1 MAQQKKKQSGFQLQ
15 AIAHAHHKNEFM
27 LKLKYIMNYCCG
39 GNIYSLIPQI
49 FLEKIYAMRCQSLMV
64 VAAEGH
70 SIPVEV
76 LNYMKRYLSASA
88 KYETIVLP
96 QGNLKITLDDY
107 FTVCQTIF
115 SLFHWIKN
123 DDFPNAEKVRSS
135 ARGLVIDND
144 TTKIVNDKFSGIL
157 DALGF
162 WDSKIGS
169 CLYWLKYELKVVTG
183 GKPGLHNIIQV
194 FTHNPDSIQLK
205 INGKVRPASRL
216 SWAYAST
223 GIEYTT
229 IRPSVLKLKSSIAN
243 RPMKVYVQSHALIR
257 LRERIDCVTTSILHL
272 NMYESFKNPKVSY
285 DNNKNLLIEYRI
297 FGTKAGYFRID
308 VVKGIVAIRTFLFL
322 TNNGTHES
330 HLLWKNTGLQKL
342 DKKYLALDRLS
353 NFMSSDIG
361 NNDQIRK
368 IFKDADCQS
377 LLELY
382 EKINKVCTKRPSQS
396 TSNLMLEYLGRK
408 SKDAK
413 EVVLA

>member
-1 MAQQKKKQSGFQLQ
+1 
-15 AIAHAHHKNEFM
+15 
-27 LKLKYIMNYCCG
+27 
-39 GNIYSLIPQI
+39 
-49 FLEKIYAMRCQSLMV
+49 
-64 VAAEGH
+64 
-70 SIPVEV
+70 
-76 LNYMKRYLSASA
+76 
-88 KYETIVLP
+88 
-96 QGNLKITLDDY
+96 
-107 FTVCQTIF
+107 
-115 SLFHWIKN
+115 
-123 DDFPNAEKVRSS
+123 
-135 ARGLVIDND
+135 
-144 TTKIVNDKFSGIL
+144 
-157 DALGF
+157 
-162 WDSKIGS
+162 
-169 CLYWLKYELKVVTG
+169 
-183 GKPGLHNIIQV
+183 
-194 FTHNPDSIQLK
+194 
-205 INGKVRPASRL
+205 L

-229 IRPSVLKLKSSIAN
+229 IRPSVLKLKSPIAN
-243 RPMKVYVQSHALIR
+243 HPMKVYVQSHALIR

-308 VVKGIVAIRTFLFL
+308 VVKGIVAVRTFLFL

-330 HLLWKNTGLQKL
+330 HLLWRNTGLQKL

-408 SKDAK
+408 SKDTK
-413 EVVLA
+413 EAVLA